1 MMKLDKENLKGKE
14 EKAMSKNELIN
25 EISDV
30 TNLKKEIVESVINAF
45 IDIFI
50 REVVMKGKFHLVN
63 CFTVKTHTRKARR
76 QYNVN
81 KKAYYDYPETEILD
95 ISLSG
100 KVKNFFRWKKR
111 NEYNMKHGL
120 TPEDWQKHQQSEEQ

>member
-1 MMKLDKENLKGKE
+1 MNNNKKESSSD
-14 EKAMSKNELIN
+14 KAMSKAEIVN
-25 EISDV
+25 EISEV

-50 REVVMKGKFHLVN
+50 REVVMKGKFYLIN
-63 CFTVKTHTRKARR
+63 CFSVKSHTRKARR

-95 ISLSG
+95 ISLSK
-100 KVKNFFRWKKR
+100 KVKSFFRWKKR
-111 NEYNMKHGL
+111 NEYNVKNGL
-120 TPEDWQKHQQSEEQ
+120 TSEDWKNHLKSKDQ